1 MVGHQ
6 VQTGPP
12 FGLYSLT
19 CSQIYHGQSQAIAIE
34 SEGSL
39 ETL

>member
-1 MVGHQ
+1 MQ

-12 FGLYSLT
+12 FGLYSMT
-19 CSQIYHGQSQAIAIE
+19 CSQIYLGQSQAIE
-34 SEGSL
+34 SREGSL